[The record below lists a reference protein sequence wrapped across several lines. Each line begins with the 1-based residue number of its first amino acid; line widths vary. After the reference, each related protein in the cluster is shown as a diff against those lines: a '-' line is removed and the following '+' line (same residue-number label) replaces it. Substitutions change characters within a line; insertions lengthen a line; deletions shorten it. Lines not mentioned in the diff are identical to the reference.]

1 MAIDAL
7 EKFVG
12 HMTLAELASNSGR
25 SVGEIVEYAMRAGK
39 RSAANGAS
47 RKSDDK
53 KRKPARASATKADA
67 VDTRSAAGRDQYD
80 SAVLDELRDA
90 GGKMGAADLRARLGG
105 TALQIRTSLGR
116 LIDAREVAFEGKAR
130 ATRYWVA

>member
-7 EKFVG
+7 ERFVG
-12 HMTLAELASNSGR
+12 HMTLRELAGNSGR
-25 SVGEIVEYAMRAGK
+25 SVGEIVEYAMRAGR
-39 RSAANGAS
+39 RSAANGAP
-47 RKSDDK
+47 RKREQNE
-53 KRKPARASATKADA
+53 RKPAQAKATKNDS

-80 SAVLDELRDA
+80 AAVLDELRDV
-90 GGKMGAADLRARLGG
+90 GGKMGATDLRARIGG

-116 LIDAREVAFEGKAR
+116 LIDAGEVAFEGKAR